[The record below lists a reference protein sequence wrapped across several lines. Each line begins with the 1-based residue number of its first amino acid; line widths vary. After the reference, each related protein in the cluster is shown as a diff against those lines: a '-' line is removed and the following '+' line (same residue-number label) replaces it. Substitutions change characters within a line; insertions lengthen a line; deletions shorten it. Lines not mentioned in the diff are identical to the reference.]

1 MRRASRSRAKCIIL
15 FARESCVLFELISPV
30 AWISFIVIS
39 CCFCRFCQCHCH
51 WSWTRS
57 WRSCW
62 GCEGDGQSRVPET
75 DYHQWA
81 TLLVSLDAVK
91 AHGMEQKM
99 LAMRCL
105 KTLLYVLFR
114 TKTPT
119 KHPPPPATIQQNII
133 FSAAFPS
140 SSAGFPSNSY
150 SVLCYFVSVVVAKR
164 LTAN

>member
-15 FARESCVLFELISPV
+15 FARESCVLLELISPV

-39 CCFCRFCQCHCH
+39 CCFLRFCHCHCH

-119 KHPPPPATIQQNII
+119 KHPPPRPSSKTSFSLPLFLRLLLVFPATATPFCAILSLLLLRND
-133 FSAAFPS
+133 
-140 SSAGFPSNSY
+140 
-150 SVLCYFVSVVVAKR
+150 
-164 LTAN
+164 